1 MPSTIAVFG
10 AGPGL
15 GRSIARRFGQ
25 AGYQAALVA
34 RTTTR
39 LNAMVEELADEGITA
54 AAFPTDLTNRK
65 ALPATIAAIT
75 ARFGHIDVLAYSPGG
90 LDWLNHQ
97 TDVRTANVDAFEYP
111 LDLLLRAPVTLVQEV
126 LPGML
131 ERDKGTVLFGLAVT
145 ASRPYPQL
153 ANVSTA
159 AAAARAYLQN
169 LNVSLTNTGVYA
181 GLLQVGGMVT
191 NSEAAN
197 YVIANRDPATL
208 PTPLNPADLAEA
220 CWTLHTKRDRFEQT
234 IP

>member
-1 MPSTIAVFG
+1 MSSTIAVFG

-25 AGYQAALVA
+25 EGFQVALVA
-34 RTTTR
+34 RTATR
-39 LNAMVEELADEGITA
+39 LNAMVEELSAEGIEA
-54 AAFPTDLTNRK
+54 AAFPADLTNRE
-65 ALPATIAAIT
+65 ALPATVAAIT
-75 ARFGHIDVLAYSPGG
+75 KRFGHIDVLAYSPSG
-90 LDWLNHQ
+90 LDWLDHQ
-97 TDVRTANVDAFEYP
+97 TDVRTANVDSFEFP

-131 ERDKGTVLFGLAVT
+131 ERNQGTLLFGLAVT

-153 ANVSTA
+153 GNVSTA
-159 AAAARAYLQN
+159 AAAARAYAQN
-169 LNVSLTNTGVYA
+169 LNVSLADTGIYA
-181 GLLQVGGMVT
+181 GLLQVAGMIT

-197 YVIANRDPATL
+197 YVIANRDPSTL
-208 PTPLNPADLAEA
+208 PKPLDPADLAEA